1 MLNQTMI
8 NVVKMAIYAHE
19 EYIGENLRNID
30 LDTDIICHSEVVEVV
45 DNSEEDPNAYYI
57 GFYMEDESYLE
68 LEVYED
74 SIIDVRLYD
83 SVGNELAL

>member
-1 MLNQTMI
+1 MLNQTMV

-19 EYIGENLRNID
+19 EYIGEDLRNVD
-30 LDTDIICHSEVVEVV
+30 LDSDIICHPEVAEVT
-45 DNSEEDPNAYYI
+45 DNYEEDPTSYYI
-57 GFYMEDESYLE
+57 GFHMVDDSYLE